1 MIGKCIHNMMI
12 IIDTRFLSVP
22 TAEPYDVIFQGWMAK
37 ASSHTATTTAVSRHT
52 DQTRAHTLSE
62 REIRV

>member
-37 ASSHTATTTAVSRHT
+37 ASSHTATTTAAI
-52 DQTRAHTLSE
+52 QTRARTFPE

>member
-1 MIGKCIHNMMI
+1 MIGKCTHNMI
-12 IIDTRFLSVP
+12 IINTSFLSVP

-37 ASSHTATTTAVSRHT
+37 AVSHTATTTAAI
-52 DQTRAHTLSE
+52 QTRARTFPE